1 MVCRKFSI
9 GSSELSCIN
18 HVASQAAVG
27 RQAMEDEEARNVAG
41 LGLDAL
47 EGGGEMLPVLEQLRR
62 FAVQIIEL
70 FGRFL

>member
-1 MVCRKFSI
+1 M
-9 GSSELSCIN
+9 
-18 HVASQAAVG
+18 
-27 RQAMEDEEARNVAG
+27 AMEDDARSAAS